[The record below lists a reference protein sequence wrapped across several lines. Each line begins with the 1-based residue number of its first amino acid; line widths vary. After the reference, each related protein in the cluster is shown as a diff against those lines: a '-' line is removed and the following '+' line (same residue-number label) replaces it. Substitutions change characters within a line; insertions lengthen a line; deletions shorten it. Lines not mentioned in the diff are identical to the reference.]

1 MTPAGSFAIL
11 HTGNT
16 GVKNSCVK
24 KVNFIETIKVE
35 GRGWNP
41 DRQSSRTKIL
51 AQSLYDQ
58 EFGLLRAL
66 EAITTVTVQNN
77 NTHKTHFDVISNKQH
92 LMQ

>member
-16 GVKNSCVK
+16 EVKNSYIK
-24 KVNFIETIKVE
+24 KVNCIETIKVE
-35 GRGWNP
+35 GRRWNL
-41 DRQSSRTKIL
+41 DRQLSRTKIL

-58 EFGLLRAL
+58 EFGLLYAP
-66 EAITTVTVQNN
+66 EAITTAIVQSN
-77 NTHKTHFDVISNKQH
+77 NTHKTRFDVISNKQH

>member
-1 MTPAGSFAIL
+1 M
-11 HTGNT
+11 
-16 GVKNSCVK
+16 
-24 KVNFIETIKVE
+24 E